1 MAAKFFEKIL
11 YYPNYLWF
19 RFGILLSKIFSPII
33 LLILFIFIFI
43 PLGFV
48 LNITN
53 FKKKTINTNW
63 KKSTFQ
69 NLSDNQF

>member
-1 MAAKFFEKIL
+1 MAAKFLKKIL

-53 FKKKTINTNW
+53 FKKNNKY
-63 KKSTFQ
+63 KLEKSTFQ